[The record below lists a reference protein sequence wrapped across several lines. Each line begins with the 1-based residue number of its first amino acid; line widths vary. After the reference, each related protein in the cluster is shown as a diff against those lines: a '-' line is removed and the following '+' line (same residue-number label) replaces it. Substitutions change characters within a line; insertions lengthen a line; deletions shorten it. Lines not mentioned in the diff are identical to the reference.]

1 MMMRVDVLRL
11 FRHPTGA
18 DYACSVIQ
26 QGLQAAKVLTK
37 PAAPSSPTT
46 TPQPLAFSPAHRA
59 VPERGLHLSVA
70 IIAALL
76 TSKFSG
82 AC

>member
-1 MMMRVDVLRL
+1 MRVDVLRL

-18 DYACSVIQ
+18 DYVCCAIQ
-26 QGLQAAKVLTK
+26 QGLPAAKVLTK
-37 PAAPSSPTT
+37 PAAPSPTT
-46 TPQPLAFSPAHRA
+46 TPQPP
-59 VPERGLHLSVA
+59 GLSVA
-70 IIAALL
+70 HSAVPARGLQLFVAIIVALL